1 MKKVQA
7 VPVNRDL
14 EEICCYAMRYALGRQ
29 SYAVE
34 DTIRYLRGLL
44 PHVRDTELYIWARNI
59 EQKFPPEE
67 AALLRGREDGGYA
80 DGYFRGLWL
89 GFLRDIREEER
100 RRKNDEGRVEEA
112 R

>member
-1 MKKVQA
+1 MKTVQA

-14 EEICCYAMRYALGRQ
+14 EEICCYAMRYALRRQ

-34 DTIRYLRGLL
+34 SVIGYLRRLL
-44 PHVRDTELYIWARNI
+44 PHVRDIELYVWQRDI
-59 EQKFPPEE
+59 EREYPADEE
-67 AALLRGREDGGYA
+67 TLLEGDRHDGFSAA
-80 DGYFRGLWL
+80 YFRALWM

-100 RRKNDEGRVEEA
+100 RRAHDEGRMEEA